1 MIKVKM
7 ITLLNS
13 TEALQNLAKKDLK
26 ARLALRVSKL
36 LKAADTEIQS
46 FNDARMNLIQK
57 YGEKDSNNE
66 LIKDEEGNCK
76 IPESNTSTFT
86 NELNELVA
94 EEVEINVN
102 KIKLEDIEDLEFTPL
117 EMSLLEDFIE
127 DEEKE
132 ETIE

>member
-46 FNDARMNLIQK
+46 FNDAR
-57 YGEKDSNNE
+57 GEKDSNNE

-86 NELNELVA
+86 DELNELVA

-102 KIKLEDIEDLEFTPL
+102 KIKLEDIENLEFTPL

-132 ETIE
+132 EKVK